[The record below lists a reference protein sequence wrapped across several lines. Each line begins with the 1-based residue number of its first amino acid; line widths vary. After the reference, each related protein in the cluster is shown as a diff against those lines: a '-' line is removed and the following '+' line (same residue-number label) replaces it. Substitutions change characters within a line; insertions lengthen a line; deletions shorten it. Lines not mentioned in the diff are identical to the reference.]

1 MYKKIL
7 IFGASSSLA
16 HQTAI
21 HFTESETHLFL
32 AGRDEQKLQAISD
45 DLTTRNSQIK
55 TTIYPIDALDFDSH
69 QKLFSDAGS
78 EMNGID
84 LVLIA
89 HGTLPNQENIKD
101 NTAEILKEYQ
111 INCTSVISL
120 STHATN
126 YFEKQNHG
134 TLAVIASVAGDRG
147 RASNYIYG
155 SAKGAVSLY
164 LQGLRNRLFKTG
176 IKIIT
181 IKPGMVRTPMTA
193 QMPDSPL
200 FSKAEAVGKG
210 IYKAII
216 SGKDVAY
223 VPGYWKLIMAII
235 KSIPESIFKKLSL

>member
-7 IFGASSSLA
+7 IFGASSELA

-21 HFTESETHLFL
+21 HFAAPGVHFFL
-32 AGRDEQKLQAISD
+32 AGREVQKLQTISD
-45 DLTTRNSQIK
+45 DLTAREAKIK
-55 TTIYPIDALDFDSH
+55 TSIYQIDALDFDLH
-69 QKLFSDAGS
+69 QKLFEDAAAVMD
-78 EMNGID
+78 EID
-84 LVLIA
+84 LVIIA
-89 HGTLPNQENIKD
+89 HGTLAAQEEIQNNID
-101 NTAEILKEYQ
+101 DILREYG

-120 STHATN
+120 SSHAAT
-126 YFEKQNHG
+126 YFENLGRG
-134 TLAVIASVAGDRG
+134 TLAVLSSVAGDRG

-164 LQGLRNRLFKTG
+164 LQGLRNRLFKSG

-181 IKPGMVRTPMTA
+181 IKPGMVRTKMTA
-193 QMPDSPL
+193 HMAASPL
-200 FSKAEAVGKG
+200 FSKPEDVGKG

-223 VPGYWKLIMAII
+223 VPGYWKIIMAII